1 MGNGGHPRLA
11 RERKTLRAMV
21 HIACEGRHGTQ
32 DTLCD
37 TCNHLLRYALGRLDK
52 CPYQASK
59 PTCANCPIHCY
70 HPAMREEIR
79 SVMRYAGRWMM
90 LRHPFLALGHLFDG
104 LRRAPQD
111 GPRQDR
117 EPGHAPD

>member
-1 MGNGGHPRLA
+1 
-11 RERKTLRAMV
+11 MV
-21 HIACEGRHGTQ
+21 CIACEGRHGTQ

-37 TCNHLLRYALGRLDK
+37 SCNQLLCYALGRLEK

-70 HPAMREEIR
+70 RPAMREEIR
-79 SVMRYAGRWMM
+79 LVMRYAGPRMM

-104 LRRAPQD
+104 LRRAPEDGLRQD
-111 GPRQDR
+111 G
-117 EPGHAPD
+117 GSG